1 MKKFLVIVSISVFM
15 LINTQIGHTQTSK
28 ELEPIAKDIKSLKE
42 GQKTLQKDVEEIKK
56 LLQGLSRPPQQ
67 AEFKEAVLNIGDD
80 PFKGDKNAKLTLVEF
95 TDYQ

>member
-1 MKKFLVIVSISVFM
+1 MKKFLAVVSISAFM
-15 LINTQIGHTQTSK
+15 LLFTQTGYTQTGK
-28 ELEPIAKDIKSLKE
+28 ELEPLAKDIKSLKE
-42 GQKTLQKDVEEIKK
+42 GQKAIQKDVEEIKK
-56 LLQGLSRPPQQ
+56 ILQGLSKPPQQ